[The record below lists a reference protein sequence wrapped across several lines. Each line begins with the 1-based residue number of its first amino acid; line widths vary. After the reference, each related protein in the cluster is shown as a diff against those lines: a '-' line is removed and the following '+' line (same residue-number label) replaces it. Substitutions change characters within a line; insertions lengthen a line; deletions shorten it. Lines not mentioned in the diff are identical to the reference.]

1 MPKDRLRPDLAFT
14 HCDQGLSCQ
23 AAPSISSHVF
33 LAWNAVAKSTCL
45 PSHWLKLS
53 TFDGDSHRYT
63 PNAGPPKVEVA
74 VEVVPLDG
82 VESVAVDVVPLDDV
96 ESVAVDVVDVS
107 GVGDEGAVVVLDVG
121 VVDAVVDVSEMVDA
135 VSVVE
140 VEVVE
145 VDVEVVEVEV
155 VSEVVVDVGAD
166 SVVTVVPPPLGS
178 LTLHVAP
185 IGQASP

>member
-74 VEVVPLDG
+74 VE
-82 VESVAVDVVPLDDV
+82 VVPLDDV

-178 LTLHVAP
+178 LTLHVSP